1 MAFCFEPDD
10 IGGRLSRGLLTQNPG
25 QGFAKISTRDPLE
38 IKGRNQCVN
47 ARSSAH
53 ILGQNGTG
61 KLPSISMTDA
71 RLTDFDWSNAAD
83 DFPFRQVTVAYHQ
96 ALSILIPAILMELNV
111 LDNLVFYRCLQKLA
125 RSFLQ

>member
-1 MAFCFEPDD
+1 
-10 IGGRLSRGLLTQNPG
+10 
-25 QGFAKISTRDPLE
+25 
-38 IKGRNQCVN
+38 
-47 ARSSAH
+47 
-53 ILGQNGTG
+53 
-61 KLPSISMTDA
+61 MTDA

-83 DFPFRQVTVAYHQ
+83 DFPFRQVTAAYHQ